1 MNDMAYLEQQLKFER
16 EINEVN
22 IKRVILYHIQKA
34 DNDDVIKAL
43 QDLFKDIYVVPD
55 DIFERETIAT
65 LLAHTEVERRL
76 INGS

>member
-1 MNDMAYLEQQLKFER
+1 MNDMAYLEQRLKFER

-34 DNDDVIKAL
+34 DNEEVIKAL

-55 DIFERETIAT
+55 DIFET
-65 LLAHTEVERRL
+65 HTVDELIKEIKRL
-76 INGS
+76 GGQS

>member
-1 MNDMAYLEQQLKFER
+1 MNDMAYLEQRLKFER

-34 DNDDVIKAL
+34 DNEDVIKAL

-55 DIFERETIAT
+55 DIFETYTVDE
-65 LLAHTEVERRL
+65 L
-76 INGS
+76 INEIKSLGGQS